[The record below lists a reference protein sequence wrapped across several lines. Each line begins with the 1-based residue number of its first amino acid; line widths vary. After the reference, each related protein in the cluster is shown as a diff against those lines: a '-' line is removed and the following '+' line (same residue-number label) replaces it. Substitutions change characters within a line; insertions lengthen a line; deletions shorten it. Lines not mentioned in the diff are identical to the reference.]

1 MTSEEIVL
9 LRKIAESL
17 QELVDWTKLT
27 TRYDAR
33 QRLQSILD
41 TDVKLRVYEL
51 TDGKRSVREIA
62 GLAPANKDVISAWWR
77 EWDAL
82 GIVEQVRG
90 RRGRR
95 RKIVSLEAL
104 GIEVPP
110 LPKQEEE

>member
-1 MTSEEIVL
+1 MTSEEIAL
-9 LRKIAESL
+9 LRRIRELL
-17 QELVDWTKLT
+17 QELVDWTKLA
-27 TRYDAR
+27 TRYEAR

-41 TDVKLRVYEL
+41 TSVKLRVYEL

-95 RKIVSLEAL
+95 RKIISLEAL
-104 GIEVPP
+104 GIEVP
-110 LPKQEEE
+110 KSGKRR